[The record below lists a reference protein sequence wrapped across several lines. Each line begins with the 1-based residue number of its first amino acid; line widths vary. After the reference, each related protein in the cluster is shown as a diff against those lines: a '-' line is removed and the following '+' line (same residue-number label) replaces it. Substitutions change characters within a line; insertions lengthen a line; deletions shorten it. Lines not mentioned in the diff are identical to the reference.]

1 MLEVKSVDAGYGD
14 TQVLFGMSMEVRRG
28 EVVAIV
34 GSNGVGKTTL
44 MRTIAGLVKP
54 ARGSILLDGVALSGQ
69 PSDAIVERGV
79 VLVPEGRRL
88 FQRMNVRRNLELGAY
103 SKRARPHLA
112 ERLAYVHRLFP
123 ILEERALQLGGTLSG
138 GQQQMCAI
146 ARCLVAMPDVLML
159 DEVSLGLAPIT
170 VDIVYDAIRAIR
182 DSGVTLVIVEQNV
195 GRALA
200 LADRAY
206 VIQHGHAVL
215 SGTGR
220 ELSQNPEVQ
229 NIYLGLGS
237 QTQQETTA

>member
-1 MLEVKSVDAGYGD
+1 MLEVKDVDAGYGD
-14 TQVLFGMSMEVRRG
+14 TQVLFGMSMAVQRG

-44 MRTIAGLVKP
+44 MRTIAGLVQP
-54 ARGSILLDGVALSGQ
+54 TRGSIVLEGVEIGGQ
-69 PSDAIVERGV
+69 PCSEIVERGV

-88 FQRMNVRRNLELGAY
+88 FQRMNVRRNLEMGAY

-112 ERLAYVHRLFP
+112 ERMAYVHGLFP
-123 ILEERALQLGGTLSG
+123 ILQERALQLGGTLSG

-146 ARCLVAMPDVLML
+146 ARGLVAMPDLLLL
-159 DEVSLGLAPIT
+159 DEVSLGLAPIA
-170 VDIVYDAIRAIR
+170 VDVVYDAIRAIR
-182 DSGVTLVIVEQNV
+182 DTGVTLVIVEQNV

-206 VIQHGHAVL
+206 VIQHGHAAL
-215 SGTGR
+215 SGTGS

-229 NIYLGLGS
+229 SIYLGLGS
-237 QTQQETTA
+237 QKQQETST

>member
-1 MLEVKSVDAGYGD
+1 MLEIRDLDAGYGD
-14 TQVLFGMSMEVRRG
+14 TQVLFGMNMQVRRG

-44 MRTIAGLVKP
+44 LRTIAGLLRP
-54 ARGSILLDGVALSGQ
+54 TRGSVRFDGADIGGQ
-69 PSDAIVERGV
+69 PTAAIVERGV

-88 FQRMNVRRNLELGAY
+88 FQRMTVRRNLELGAY

-112 ERLAYVHRLFP
+112 ERLDYVHRLFP
-123 ILEERALQLGGTLSG
+123 ILQERALQLGGTLSG

-146 ARCLVAMPDVLML
+146 ARGLVAMPELLML
-159 DEVSLGLAPIT
+159 DEVSLGLAPIA
-170 VDIVYDAIRAIR
+170 VDKVYDAIRAIR
-182 DSGVTLVIVEQNV
+182 DTGVTLLIVEQNV

-206 VIQHGHAVL
+206 VIQHGHAAL
-215 SGTGR
+215 SGTGA

-229 NIYLGLGS
+229 RIYLGLDH
-237 QTQQETTA
+237 QTETFA

>member
-1 MLEVKSVDAGYGD
+1 MLEIRDLDAGYGD
-14 TQVLFGMSMEVRRG
+14 TQVLFGMNLQVRRG

-44 MRTIAGLVKP
+44 LRTIAGLLQP
-54 ARGSILLDGVALSGQ
+54 MRGSIQFDGAEIGGQ
-69 PSDAIVERGV
+69 ATKSIVEHGV

-88 FQRMNVRRNLELGAY
+88 FPRMTVRRNLELGAY
-103 SKRARPHLA
+103 SKRARPHLS
-112 ERLAYVHRLFP
+112 ERLDFVHQLFP
-123 ILEERALQLGGTLSG
+123 ILQERALQLGGTLSG

-146 ARCLVAMPDVLML
+146 ARGLVAVPELLML
-159 DEVSLGLAPIT
+159 DEVSLGLAPIA
-170 VDIVYDAIRAIR
+170 VDRVYDAIRTIR
-182 DSGVTLVIVEQNV
+182 DSGVTLLIVEQNV

-206 VIQHGHAVL
+206 VLQHGHAAL

-229 NIYLGLGS
+229 RIYLGLNHK
-237 QTQQETTA
+237 TETLA

>member
-1 MLEVKSVDAGYGD
+1 MLEVRDVDAGYGD
-14 TQVLFGMSMEVRRG
+14 TQVLFGMNMEVRRG

-44 MRTIAGLVKP
+44 LRTVSGLLKP
-54 ARGSILLDGVALSGQ
+54 SRGSIRFDGAEIGGK
-69 PSDAIVERGV
+69 PTDAIVERGV

-88 FQRMNVRRNLELGAY
+88 FPRMSVRRNLELGAY
-103 SKRARPHLA
+103 SRRARPHLA

-146 ARCLVAMPDVLML
+146 ARGLVAMPEVLML
-159 DEVSLGLAPIT
+159 DEVSLGLAPIA
-170 VDIVYDAIRAIR
+170 VDVVYDAIRAIR
-182 DSGVTLVIVEQNV
+182 DTGVTLIIVEQNV
-195 GRALA
+195 ARALA

-206 VIQHGHAVL
+206 VIQHGHAAL

-229 NIYLGLGS
+229 SIYLGLGS
-237 QTQQETTA
+237 RRTETTA